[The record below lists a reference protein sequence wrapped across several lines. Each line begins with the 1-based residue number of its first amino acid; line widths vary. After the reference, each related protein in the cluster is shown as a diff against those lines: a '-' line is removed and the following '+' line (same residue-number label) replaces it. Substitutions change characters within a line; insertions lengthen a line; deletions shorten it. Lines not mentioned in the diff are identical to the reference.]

1 MFATDCDDF
10 DKVIDDGEGD
20 WIEDDENNAGDN
32 EDLQA
37 FLGMVGSL
45 KE

>member
-1 MFATDCDDF
+1 
-10 DKVIDDGEGD
+10 VIDDGEGHR
-20 WIEDDENNAGDN
+20 IEDDENNASDN

-37 FLGMVGSL
+37 FLGMMGSL